1 MNFTEKK
8 YMFTT
13 NKEVSIV
20 NFYVTWCFYSKIQ
33 KLILNKFRQQSK
45 EKVKI
50 YNINSDKNKGL
61 VEKFNIS
68 TFPSILI
75 FKNGSVIEHL
85 SGLQDNDTL
94 KQALNKAK
102 TSYGLRQN

>member
-1 MNFTEKK
+1 MSFNEKK

-20 NFYVTWCFYSKIQ
+20 NFYVNWCFYSKIQ
-33 KLILNKFRQQSK
+33 KLILKKFRHQSQ

-50 YNINSDKNKGL
+50 YNINSDKNKDL
-61 VEKFNIS
+61 VEKYRIN

-75 FKNGSVIEHL
+75 FKDGSMIIHL
-85 SGLQDNDTL
+85 PGLQDNETL
-94 KQALNKAK
+94 LEALNKVK
-102 TSYGLRQN
+102 QGYGLN